1 MLTSHDDFS
10 NGNREGVREEGGL
23 KRVQEKIFAA
33 GGSNATLA
41 TIYYLYL
48 LS

>member
-1 MLTSHDDFS
+1 MTLGKGT
-10 NGNREGVREEGGL
+10 EEGGESL

-41 TIYYLYL
+41 TVQYSMV
-48 LS
+48 LSGLITIP